1 MKTTIGILIVLG
13 FGLFAGN
20 AQAAGPG
27 DVIINEVMQDPASV
41 GDSQGEWFEL
51 YNSTG
56 HAIDIDGWIIRDD
69 AANLH
74 AINHGGPLI
83 IAAKGYLVLG
93 NNADQLTNG
102 GYRCDYEYSG
112 FTLSNSDDEIVLEQE
127 GTEIDRIN
135 YDGGPIWPDPTGASM
150 AWLGPPGENNDG
162 GRWVIEGVV
171 NYGDGDWGTPGMKN
185 TDSSLP
191 VELSSFTGEFHDG
204 AVELSWH
211 TESEV
216 DNLGFYV
223 WRAPQR
229 QGEYQPISE
238 LIAGHGSSTEPHD
251 YLYRDAD
258 VVSQRT
264 YFYKLRQVDM
274 EGSEIFH
281 GPIEV
286 FAGITAV
293 DQATWGKIKLK
304 YR

>member
-1 MKTTIGILIVLG
+1 MKTTTGILIVLG
-13 FGLFAGN
+13 FGLCAGIVH
-20 AQAAGPG
+20 AAHPG
-27 DVIINEVMQDPASV
+27 DVIINEVMQDPVAV

-56 HAIDIDGWIIRDD
+56 HAIDINGWIIRDD

-74 AINHGGPLI
+74 AIDQGGPLVI
-83 IAAKGYLVLG
+83 PAKGYLVLG
-93 NNADQLTNG
+93 NNADQMTNG
-102 GYRCDYEYSG
+102 GYQCDYEYSS
-112 FTLSNSDDEIVLEQE
+112 FTLSNSDDEIVLEE
-127 GTEIDRIN
+127 NGIEIDRIN
-135 YDGGPIWPDPTGASM
+135 YDGGPIWPDPAGASM

-191 VELSSFTGEFHDG
+191 VELSSFAGGYHDG
-204 AVELSWH
+204 AIELIWH

-223 WRAPQR
+223 LRALQSD
-229 QGEYQPISE
+229 GEYRAISE
-238 LIAGHGSSTEPHD
+238 LIPGQGSSTEPHD
-251 YLYRDAD
+251 YSYRDAD
-258 VVSQRT
+258 IVSGT
-264 YFYKLRQVDM
+264 AYFYQLRQLDM
-274 EGSEIFH
+274 EGSETFH

-286 FAGITAV
+286 FAGVTAV
-293 DQATWGKIKLK
+293 DQATWGRIKLK

>member
-1 MKTTIGILIVLG
+1 MKTTTGIMIVLG
-13 FGLFAGN
+13 FGLCAAT
-20 AQAAGPG
+20 AQAADPG
-27 DVIINEVMQDPASV
+27 DVIINEVMQDPAAV

-51 YNSTG
+51 FNDTG
-56 HAIDIDGWIIRDD
+56 QAIDIDGWIIRDD

-74 AINHGGPLI
+74 AIDHGGPLI
-83 IAAKGYLVLG
+83 IAARGYLVLG
-93 NNADQLTNG
+93 NNADQMTNG
-102 GYRCDYEYSG
+102 GYHCDYEYSG
-112 FTLSNSDDEIVLEQE
+112 FTLSNSDDEIVLEE
-127 GTEIDRIN
+127 NGVEIDRIN

-150 AWLGPPGENNDG
+150 AWLGPPGDNNEG

-191 VELSSFTGEFHDG
+191 VELSSFTGGYLDG
-204 AVELSWH
+204 TIELAWR

-223 WRAPQR
+223 WRALER
-229 QGEYQPISE
+229 EGEYQPISE

-251 YLYRDAD
+251 YIYRDAD
-258 VVSQRT
+258 IVSGST

-286 FAGITAV
+286 IAGVTAV
-293 DQATWGKIKLK
+293 DQATWGKIKMR